1 MNSIYELEYLN
12 LYHEI
17 TNLNICFIDDVQFTC
32 SVKDIKKIFPNNT
45 IYDLSK
51 IYKYYLQEP
60 NIKNFSKYNMI
71 VFLNDSKEE
80 LNKILRYFTG
90 IIITKLELEKYQC
103 LFVEKI
109 DNYNIY
115 EIE

>member
-1 MNSIYELEYLN
+1 MNSICELEYLN
-12 LYHEI
+12 LYYEI
-17 TNLNICFIDDVQFTC
+17 TNLNICFIDDVQFTG

-51 IYKYYLQEP
+51 IYKYSLQEP

-71 VFLNDSKEE
+71 IFLNDSKEE

-103 LFVEKI
+103 SFVDKI